1 MYLLLKIFYHIFAL
15 EGPMTSEIRQAEK
28 DKYGI
33 VSLIHGIFKKRK
45 KKKSKS

>member
-1 MYLLLKIFYHIFAL
+1 
-15 EGPMTSEIRQAEK
+15 MTSEIRQAEK